1 MFIRM
6 SNLILFI
13 LYTTHSDYIIMFVS
27 QIINH
32 FIYLYY
38 IIKQYIIIIQHCN
51 KLMFNETFRKI

>member
-38 IIKQYIIIIQHCN
+38 IIKQYYYYYST
-51 KLMFNETFRKI
+51 L